1 MSRNMLRERS
11 EARMLCADLVD
22 IRWKDKTGRGRKA
35 TAVLE
40 DISASG
46 ACLQLDAPI
55 PQNTIVQ
62 ICHPK
67 GSLQGA
73 VRYCVYRDIGYFV
86 GLKFEADSK
95 WSRRRFQPQHMLD
108 MPRLLS
114 RGLKSMARR
123 IPRPT
128 VQ

>member
-1 MSRNMLRERS
+1 MLRERS
-11 EARMLCADLVD
+11 ESRMLCADLVE

-35 TAVLE
+35 TAILE

-46 ACLQLDAPI
+46 ACVQLDGPI
-55 PQNTIVQ
+55 PQNTVVK

-67 GSLQGA
+67 GQLQGA
-73 VRYCVYRDIGYFV
+73 VRYCVYRDIGYFI
-86 GLKFEADSK
+86 GLQFEAGSK
-95 WSRRRFQPQHMLD
+95 WSRRQFQPQHMLD
-108 MPRLLS
+108 MPRLLA

-123 IPRPT
+123 LPKST

>member
-1 MSRNMLRERS
+1 
-11 EARMLCADLVD
+11 MLCADLVD

-35 TAVLE
+35 TAILE

-46 ACLQLDAPI
+46 ACVQLDGPI
-55 PQNTIVQ
+55 PHNTIVK
-62 ICHPK
+62 IYHPK
-67 GSLQGA
+67 GQLQGN

-86 GLKFEADSK
+86 GLQFEADCK
-95 WSRRRFQPQHMLD
+95 WSKREYQPQHMLD

-114 RGLKSMARR
+114 RGLKSMSRR
-123 IPRPT
+123 IPKGV

>member
-1 MSRNMLRERS
+1 MVRERA
-11 EARMLCADLVD
+11 EVRMLCADLVD

-35 TAVLE
+35 TAILE

-46 ACLQLDAPI
+46 ACVQLDGPI
-55 PQNTIVQ
+55 PHNTIVKSY
-62 ICHPK
+62 HPK
-67 GSLQGA
+67 GQLQGN

-86 GLKFEADSK
+86 GLQFEADCK
-95 WSRRRFQPQHMLD
+95 WTKRQYQPQHMLD

-114 RGLKSMARR
+114 RGLKSISKR
-123 IPRPT
+123 IPKRT